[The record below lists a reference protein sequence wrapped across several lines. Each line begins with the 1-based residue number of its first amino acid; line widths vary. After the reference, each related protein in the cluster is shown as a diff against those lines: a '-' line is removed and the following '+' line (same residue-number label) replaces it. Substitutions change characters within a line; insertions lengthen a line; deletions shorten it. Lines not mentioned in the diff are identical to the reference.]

1 MSKLRTP
8 LDQHLTEQVDEATI
22 ARVWSGVQ
30 RRRHGSRFGSRRAI
44 SVRSWALAAAA
55 LALCSIALVLLVP
68 RTRVSSPLDA
78 TASGPLFARTGRAL
92 NVLGGAVALTDG
104 SQIELDPEARLEVL
118 ENTGKTFVSVLRR
131 GRGRFAVQPGG
142 PRRWTIEAGLA
153 TIEVIGTRFSVARA
167 ERGVEVEVEHGV
179 VLVRSDWIRDR
190 VQRLSAGQRLFIPAP
205 SPSPSSAPLAP
216 PPLNQASSSAAALSP
231 APLSPAPLSPALP
244 IEQLL
249 EQADERRRRGD
260 VPGAEAAL
268 RLALSAHGNEPRAA
282 LAAFTL
288 GKLMLDAAG
297 RPAEAA
303 QAFSRC
309 LALAPPA
316 VLAEDALARL
326 AEASAQAGDL
336 AGARSTA
343 QQYRQRYPNGR
354 HLIELDRWLD
364 QP

>member
-8 LDQHLTEQVDEATI
+8 LDQHLTPQVDEATI
-22 ARVWSGVQ
+22 ARVWAGVQ
-30 RRRHGSRFGSRRAI
+30 RRRHGSRFGSRAFSART
-44 SVRSWALAAAA
+44 WALAAAA
-55 LALCSIALVLLVP
+55 LALGVAALVLFVP
-68 RTRVSSPLDA
+68 RARVAPIDA
-78 TASGPLFARTGRAL
+78 SASGPLFAKPGRAL
-92 NVLGGAVALTDG
+92 NVLGGAPASTVALTDG
-104 SQIELDPEARLEVL
+104 SQIELDPDARLEVL

-153 TIEVIGTRFSVARA
+153 TVEVIGTRFSVARA
-167 ERGVEVEVEHGV
+167 ERGVEVSVEHGI
-179 VLVRSDWIRDR
+179 VLVRSDLIRDR
-190 VQRLSAGQRLFIPAP
+190 VQRLSAGQKLFIAAPSTESAPLPPPPLGMASASAAPAP
-205 SPSPSSAPLAP
+205 VHSAPLATTP
-216 PPLNQASSSAAALSP
+216 
-231 APLSPAPLSPALP
+231 P

-297 RPAEAA
+297 RPADAA
-303 QAFSRC
+303 AAFSRC
-309 LALAPPA
+309 LTLSPPA

-326 AEASAQAGDL
+326 AEARAKAGDL
-336 AGARSTA
+336 AGAQSAA
-343 QQYRQRYPNGR
+343 QQYQQRYPNGR
-354 HLIELDRWLD
+354 HLSQLQRWLD